1 MTEKPFIH
9 KFAFKNVKSNFIFH
23 DQFAKIFQ
31 NIAMNKE
38 KWVGM
43 RDLSII
49 LLMWGYGLRISEVIN
64 IRLSDLQTNDLQ
76 INGKGNKTRLIP
88 IAEEVRVFL
97 KEMISF
103 CSVLNYHL

>member
-1 MTEKPFIH
+1 MRFKGPKFH
-9 KFAFKNVKSNFIFH
+9 KTLPRPLSKNQV
-23 DQFAKIFQ
+23 AKIFQ

-76 INGKGNKTRLIP
+76 INGKGNKTRLIQ
-88 IAEEVRVFL
+88 IILYFSVQEE
-97 KEMISF
+97 K
-103 CSVLNYHL
+103 N